1 MMDLRTGPVSLTGTP
16 LSSKLNFDS
25 GWVPRP
31 LEEIPA
37 PWICRLLSASLSDS
51 GVTRKTLD
59 FWRWKHGDNPF
70 GQSIG
75 LAAMAPD
82 GSLVGLRPFMAWQL
96 SYGPGDV
103 IRAARPVDTATAAE
117 WRGKGVFTNLTQAAL
132 AHLERRGVS
141 LIFNTP
147 NANSLPGYLKL
158 GWRVV
163 ARLPVAIRV
172 LRPWRFLAGLAQPG
186 DRRVALPDWSTVSQ
200 GATQSW
206 RQSTATGAVLA
217 LAALSE
223 ADRGFH
229 GLRTPRT
236 AAFLEWRYGQHPQAD
251 YGLFPLWGRA
261 GGLEGAAVL
270 RLERRRGLL
279 GGLIT
284 DLFVAPGNHQTGI
297 RLLRGLCRDL
307 RVDYLLAHAAPGV
320 PEWAMLRGAR
330 FLPVPFQGINLV
342 ARELSQPDALPVDP
356 HQPTSWDLT
365 LCELEMF

>member
-1 MMDLRTGPVSLTGTP
+1 MRDLLAGLVNLTGTH
-16 LSSKLNFDS
+16 LSSELNADP
-25 GWVPRP
+25 GWEPRP
-31 LEEIPA
+31 LEEIPV
-37 PWICRLLSASLSDS
+37 PWICQLLSASLSDS

-70 GQSIG
+70 GPSIG
-75 LAAMAPD
+75 LAALASD

-96 SYGPGDV
+96 TRGLGDV
-103 IRAARPVDTATAAE
+103 SRAARPVDTATAAE

-132 AHLERRGVS
+132 AHLERRGVP

-172 LRPWRFLAGLAQPG
+172 LRPWRFLAGLTQPG

-200 GATQSW
+200 GATQAW
-206 RQSTATGAVLA
+206 RESTATGAVLA
-217 LAALSE
+217 LAAKSE
-223 ADRGFH
+223 TVRGFH

-251 YGLFPLWGRA
+251 YGLCPLWGRA

-270 RLERRRGLL
+270 RLEQRRGLL

-284 DLFVAPGNHQTGI
+284 DLFVAEGDRQTGI

-307 RVDYLLAHAAPGV
+307 RVDYLLAHAASDA
-320 PEWAMLRGAR
+320 PEWAMLRGAW
-330 FLPVPFQGINLV
+330 FLPVPFQGINLA
-342 ARELSQPDALPVDP
+342 ARELPQPEALSVDP
-356 HQPTSWDLT
+356 YQPASWDLT